1 MAYLAGGL
9 RRGSNLAVYRDLS
22 GEGGDKPLAQIQVRQ
37 NESIDSAL
45 KRFKKALEQSGILQE
60 YKRHTHYEKPS
71 ERRRRQKLKRRK
83 K

>member
-1 MAYLAGGL
+1 
-9 RRGSNLAVYRDLS
+9 LS
-22 GEGGDKPLAQIQVRQ
+22 GEGGDTPLAQIQVRQ

-71 ERRRRQKLKRRK
+71 ERRRRQKMKRRK

>member
-1 MAYLAGGL
+1 MRRLAGDW
-9 RRGSNLAVYRDLS
+9 RRGANPDAVGPPS
-22 GEGGDKPLAQIQVRQ
+22 EGGDKPLAQIQVRQ

-71 ERRRRQKLKRRK
+71 ERRRRQKMRRRK

>member
-1 MAYLAGGL
+1 MRRLAGDW
-9 RRGSNLAVYRDLS
+9 RRGANPDAVGLPS
-22 GEGGDKPLAQIQVRQ
+22 EGGDKPLAQIQVRQ

-71 ERRRRQKLKRRK
+71 ERRRRQKMRRRK

>member
-1 MAYLAGGL
+1 M
-9 RRGSNLAVYRDLS
+9 
-22 GEGGDKPLAQIQVRQ
+22 AQIQVRQ

>member
-1 MAYLAGGL
+1 VTPGRKVGNGARISLL
-9 RRGSNLAVYRDLS
+9 LVCQR
-22 GEGGDKPLAQIQVRQ
+22 EGGDTPLAQIQVRQ

-71 ERRRRQKLKRRK
+71 ERRRRQKMRRRK

>member
-1 MAYLAGGL
+1 
-9 RRGSNLAVYRDLS
+9 LS
-22 GEGGDKPLAQIQVRQ
+22 GEGGDTPLAQIQVRQ

-71 ERRRRQKLKRRK
+71 ERRRRQKMRRRK
-83 K
+83 R